1 MYLLWSC
8 RHQWMYRRSRQL
20 WHECSLQ
27 WLCGQL
33 HLWLCWWL
41 HWQWHYMCRYTVTIS
56 LYYCIITITNKM
68 LCLTY
73 EVTLQEL
80 IVLILHSPHV
90 QLMSPLH
97 THCTHCGFSTWSTY
111 STLIKLLAH
120 PPSSTLLTIVNA
132 MICNYV
138 CNAVKQ
144 STYYMDSTL
153 RVNDN
158 FCLEA
163 QFLDGQ

>member
-1 MYLLWSC
+1 MEGRDNC
-8 RHQWMYRRSRQL
+8 DMNAV
-20 WHECSLQ
+20 CSDSVGSFTCDCVDGFIGNGTTCAGIQSQYHCTVLSSLSPIKCCVLHMK
-27 WLCGQL
+27 WL
-33 HLWLCWWL
+33 
-41 HWQWHYMCRYTVTIS
+41 YK
-56 LYYCIITITNKM
+56 NF
-68 LCLTY
+68 
-73 EVTLQEL
+73 
-80 IVLILHSPHV
+80 ILHSPHV